1 MSALSRLQR
10 LMLICFIALALPLQ
24 GAAAA
29 LRLGCLPDRGQGH
42 GQHVPAAAPQS
53 TGHEGQGAASSHAH
67 HAEHAHQASAAGQA
81 DPGATNLSRLPGTP
95 HTCSACAACC
105 LGAVLLAPQL
115 SPPAVTPLVH
125 GVVFQAFSV
134 GPVRFVTGGPDRPPR
149 STQA

>member
-29 LRLGCLPDRGQGH
+29 LRLGCLPDRAQGH
-42 GQHVPAAAPQS
+42 AQHVPAAAPQS
-53 TGHEGQGAASSHAH
+53 SGHEGQGAASSHAH
-67 HAEHAHQASAAGQA
+67 HAEHAHQAPAAGQA
-81 DPGATNLSRLPGTP
+81 DPGATDLSRLPSAP
-95 HTCSACAACC
+95 HSCSACAACC
-105 LGAVLLAPQL
+105 LGAVLLAPLL

-125 GVVFQAFSV
+125 GVLFQAFSA

-149 STQA
+149 RAQA